1 MLCRKKWFDAG
12 SKEMV
17 DAWFNFGSKVQ
28 IVQCLVEGMIQCWV
42 KKYGSMLGRR
52 KWFDAGSKG
61 MVLCWIEGDGSMLG
75 PRIGSFVGIQT
86 GNWMPKTN
94 LAGKKGRTP

>member
-1 MLCRKKWFDAG
+1 
-12 SKEMV
+12 
-17 DAWFNFGSKVQ
+17 
-28 IVQCLVEGMIQCWV
+28 MIQFWV

-75 PRIGSFVGIQT
+75 PRIDSFVGFQL
-86 GNWMPKTN
+86 GNWMSKTD
-94 LAGKKGRTP
+94 LAGKKKN